1 MMSVMKIKNGRKIIF
16 IVLVCLALAIAVFS
30 ASLIFSGWETIK
42 SLSERAEWTERSL
55 AVVKARL
62 YEEKMSRERF
72 SAMFDAERDANE
84 NLSRNLEE
92 QFSKNLALE
101 TQVMDISG
109 MVRDISGT
117 VGTLQKL
124 SQTDRELLTK
134 YSKVYF
140 LSENYVPSRLVD
152 IVPAY
157 LLDADSVKKIHAGVE
172 PFLDDMMRAAADA
185 DIDLKIVSAYRS
197 FGEQAA
203 IKTGYK
209 VLYGYGANQFS
220 ADQGYSEH
228 QLGTTLD
235 FTTEKLDILSVK
247 FDESETY
254 RWLSENA
261 HRFGFVL
268 SYPKGNAYYQYEPWH
283 WRFVGI
289 ALATTLHNEEKYF
302 YDLTQREINEYLASV
317 FDR

>member
-1 MMSVMKIKNGRKIIF
+1 MSVIKSENAKKMIF
-16 IVLVCLALAIAVFS
+16 VASICLMLAIVVFLV
-30 ASLIFSGWETIK
+30 SLLFFARETII
-42 SLSERAEWTERSL
+42 SLSESAKWTEKSL
-55 AVVKARL
+55 ALMKTHL
-62 YEEKMSRERF
+62 YEEQQNGERL
-72 SAMFDAERDANE
+72 SAMLDAERDANE

-140 LSENYVPSRLVD
+140 LNENYVPSRLVD

-157 LLDADSVKKIHAGVE
+157 LLNPDSTKKIHAGVE
-172 PFLDDMMRAAADA
+172 PFLDDMMRAAADEG
-185 DIDLKIVSAYRS
+185 IDLKIVSAYRS
-197 FGEQAA
+197 FGEQMAV
-203 IKTGYK
+203 KTGYK
-209 VLYGYGANQFS
+209 VVYGSGANQFS

-235 FTTEKLDILSVK
+235 FTTEKLGGLSIK

-268 SYPKGNAYYQYEPWH
+268 SYPEGNAYYQYEPWH
-283 WRFVGI
+283 WRFVGV
-289 ALATTLHNEEKYF
+289 ALAARLHTEGKHF
-302 YDLTQREINEYLASV
+302 YDLTQREINEYLVSV